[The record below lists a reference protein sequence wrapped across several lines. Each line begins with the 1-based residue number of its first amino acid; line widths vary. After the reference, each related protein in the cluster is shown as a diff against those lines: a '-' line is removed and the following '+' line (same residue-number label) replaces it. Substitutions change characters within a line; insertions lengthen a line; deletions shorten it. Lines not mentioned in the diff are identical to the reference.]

1 MTLLVG
7 QILSRY
13 FALSTQLQVL
23 SLVMVLGLL
32 SLWLCELIIV
42 FVFGIQL
49 HTFYPPPLPPTAYF
63 SVTFKYNEKKKMPFR
78 TFGLERGGGG

>member
-7 QILSRY
+7 QILSGH

-49 HTFYPPPLPPTAYF
+49 HTFHPPTAYF

-78 TFGLERGGGG
+78 TFGLERGGGGR